1 MRHSLPAVSL
11 WWLIVLVPIL
21 AGSPAGADGNRT
33 RNKAP
38 IAKNGAQ
45 RVTINFTAHDRD
57 RDGRIVRKTVRIVG
71 AGPRHGRA
79 AKRRSGTVIYTPN
92 PGFSG

>member
-1 MRHSLPAVSL
+1 MRHSLRVVSL

-38 IAKNGAQ
+38 IAKNDA
-45 RVTINFTAHDRD
+45 VTTAVDR
-57 RDGRIVRKTVRIVG
+57 
-71 AGPRHGRA
+71 A
-79 AKRRSGTVIYTPN
+79 
-92 PGFSG
+92 